1 MSPVL
6 LLDLPSLYYRAFY
19 ALPTSI
25 SDSRGK
31 PINAI
36 RGSLTTI
43 AQLVDKYK
51 PRRIIA
57 AIDESWRPNWRVEL
71 LSEYKSHRLAA
82 DKKNELA
89 PEELLGQIPD
99 LIHVLKLLQI
109 AVVGIQ
115 DFEADDCLASL
126 SNLEENSIIVT
137 SDRDLLQLINKKNQ
151 TALYL
156 LSDKSQPLWDYERFK
171 EVYGFEPEQYL
182 DYAVLR
188 GDPSDGLKGVSK
200 VGEKTAAKFIKEFQT
215 IENLINNL
223 STNPRKKLSVAEEN
237 IISSVSYIQK
247 ARQVTSLNKNLKLKI
262 QVKPMEIEKL
272 NKFAAARN
280 ITKQVNEILRL
291 IHD

>member
-25 SDSRGK
+25 TDSRGK

-43 AQLVDKYK
+43 AQLLDKYK

-89 PEELLGQIPD
+89 PEELIEQLPD
-99 LIHVLKLLQI
+99 LIHVLALLQI

-126 SNLEENSIIVT
+126 SKIEKNSIIVT
-137 SDRDLLQLINKKNQ
+137 SDRDLLQLINRKNQ
-151 TALYL
+151 TVLHL

-215 IENLINNL
+215 IENLINYL
-223 STNPRKKLSVAEEN
+223 STNPSKKLSVAEEN

>member
-1 MSPVL
+1 M
-6 LLDLPSLYYRAFY
+6 LDLPSLYYRAFY

-25 SDSRGK
+25 TDSHGK
-31 PINAI
+31 PVNAI
-36 RGSLTTI
+36 RGSLITI
-43 AQLVDKYK
+43 AQLVEKYK
-51 PRRIIA
+51 PKKIIA
-57 AIDESWRPNWRVEL
+57 AIDLSWRPEWRVKL

-89 PEELLGQIPD
+89 PEELIEQIPD
-99 LIHVLKLLQI
+99 LIHVLELLQI
-109 AVVGIQ
+109 AIVGIQ
-115 DFEADDCLASL
+115 NFEADDCLASL
-126 SNLEENSIIVT
+126 SNHEKNSIIVT
-137 SDRDLLQLINKKNQ
+137 SDRDLLQLINRENQ
-151 TALYL
+151 TVLHL

-215 IENLINNL
+215 IENLINYL
-223 STNPRKKLSVAEEN
+223 STNPSKKLSVAEEN

>member
-1 MSPVL
+1 M
-6 LLDLPSLYYRAFY
+6 LDLPSLYYRAFY

-25 SDSRGK
+25 TDSHGK
-31 PINAI
+31 PVNAI
-36 RGSLTTI
+36 RGSLITI
-43 AQLVDKYK
+43 AQLVEKYK
-51 PRRIIA
+51 PKKIIA
-57 AIDESWRPNWRVEL
+57 AIDLSWRPEWRVKL

-89 PEELLGQIPD
+89 PEELIEQIPD
-99 LIHVLKLLQI
+99 LIHVLELLQI

-126 SNLEENSIIVT
+126 SNLEKNSIIVT
-137 SDRDLLQLINKKNQ
+137 SDRDLLQLINRENQ
-151 TALYL
+151 TVLHL

-215 IENLINNL
+215 IENLINYL
-223 STNPRKKLSVAEEN
+223 STNPSKKLSVAEEN

>member
-1 MSPVL
+1 
-6 LLDLPSLYYRAFY
+6 
-19 ALPTSI
+19 
-25 SDSRGK
+25 
-31 PINAI
+31 
-36 RGSLTTI
+36 
-43 AQLVDKYK
+43 
-51 PRRIIA
+51 
-57 AIDESWRPNWRVEL
+57 L

-89 PEELLGQIPD
+89 PEELIEQIPD
-99 LIHVLKLLQI
+99 LIHVLELLQI
-109 AVVGIQ
+109 AIVGIQ

-126 SNLEENSIIVT
+126 SNLEKNSIIVT
-137 SDRDLLQLINKKNQ
+137 SDRDLLQLINKENQ

-215 IENLINNL
+215 IENLINHL
-223 STNPRKKLSVAEEN
+223 STNSSKKLSFAEEN
-237 IISSVSYIQK
+237 IISSFSYIQK

-272 NKFAAARN
+272 NKFATMRN
-280 ITKQVNEILRL
+280 ITKQVNELLRL

>member
-6 LLDLPSLYYRAFY
+6 LLDLPSIYYRAYY

-25 SDSRGK
+25 TDSNGK

-43 AQLVDKYK
+43 AQLVEKFK
-51 PRRIIA
+51 PRKIIA
-57 AIDESWRPNWRVEL
+57 AIDVSWRPNWRVEL

-82 DKKNELA
+82 DKINELA
-89 PEELLGQIPD
+89 PEELIEQIPD
-99 LIHVLKLLQI
+99 LIQVLELLQI

-126 SNLEENSIIVT
+126 SSHEENSIIVT
-137 SDRDLLQLINKKNQ
+137 SDRDLLQLINRQNQ

-200 VGEKTAAKFIKEFQT
+200 VGEKTAVKFIKEFQT
-215 IENLINNL
+215 IENLINHL
-223 STNPRKKLSVAEEN
+223 TTNPSKKLSVAEEN
-237 IISSVSYIQK
+237 VISSVGYIQK
-247 ARQVTSLNKNLKLKI
+247 ARKITSLNKNLKLKI
-262 QVKPMEIEKL
+262 QLKSVEPDKL
-272 NKFAAARN
+272 KKIAATKN
-280 ITKQVNEILRL
+280 ITRQVNEILRL

>member
-1 MSPVL
+1 MSPIL

-25 SDSRGK
+25 TDSHGK
-31 PINAI
+31 PVNAI
-36 RGSLTTI
+36 RGSLITL
-43 AQLVDKYK
+43 AQLVEKYK
-51 PRRIIA
+51 PRKIIA
-57 AIDESWRPNWRVEL
+57 AIDLSWRPEWRVKL

-89 PEELLGQIPD
+89 PEELIEQIPD
-99 LIHVLKLLQI
+99 LIHVLELLQI
-109 AVVGIQ
+109 AVVGIK
-115 DFEADDCLASL
+115 DFEADDCLASI
-126 SNLEENSIIVT
+126 SNLEKNSIIVT
-137 SDRDLLQLINKKNQ
+137 SDRDLLQLINRENQ
-151 TALYL
+151 TVLHL

-215 IENLINNL
+215 IENLINYL
-223 STNPRKKLSVAEEN
+223 STNPSKKLSVAEQN

-247 ARQVTSLNKNLKLKI
+247 ARRVTSLNKNLKLKI
-262 QVKPMEIEKL
+262 QVKPMEIEKI

>member
-25 SDSRGK
+25 TDSRGK

-43 AQLVDKYK
+43 AQLLDKYK

-82 DKKNELA
+82 DEKSELA
-89 PEELLGQIPD
+89 PDELIGQIPD
-99 LIHVLKLLQI
+99 LIQVLKLLQI
-109 AVVGIQ
+109 PVVGLE

-126 SNLEENSIIVT
+126 SNLEENPIIVT
-137 SDRDLLQLINKKNQ
+137 SDRDLLQLIDKKNQ

-156 LSDKSQPLWDYERFK
+156 LSDKSQPLWDYKRFK

-200 VGEKTAAKFIKEFQT
+200 VGEKTAVKFIKEFQT
-215 IENLINNL
+215 IENLINHL
-223 STNPRKKLSVAEEN
+223 TTNPSKKLSVAEEN
-237 IISSVSYIQK
+237 VLSSVGYIQK
-247 ARQVTSLNKNLKLKI
+247 ARKVTSLNKNLKLKI
-262 QVKPMEIEKL
+262 QLKSVELEKL

>member
-1 MSPVL
+1 M
-6 LLDLPSLYYRAFY
+6 LDLPSLYYRAFY

-25 SDSRGK
+25 TDSHGK
-31 PINAI
+31 PVNAI
-36 RGSLTTI
+36 RGSLITI
-43 AQLVDKYK
+43 AQLVQKYK
-51 PRRIIA
+51 PRKIIA
-57 AIDESWRPNWRVEL
+57 AIDLSWRPEWRVKL

-89 PEELLGQIPD
+89 PEELIEQIPD
-99 LIHVLKLLQI
+99 LIHVLELLQI

-126 SNLEENSIIVT
+126 SNFEKNSIIVT
-137 SDRDLLQLINKKNQ
+137 SDRDLLQLINRENQ
-151 TALYL
+151 TVLHL

-215 IENLINNL
+215 IENLINYL
-223 STNPRKKLSVAEEN
+223 STNPSKKLSVAEEN
-237 IISSVSYIQK
+237 IISSVSYIQI
-247 ARQVTSLNKNLKLKI
+247 ARQVTSLNKNLRLKI
-262 QVKPMEIEKL
+262 QVKPMEIKKL